1 MLTVPPGSAHTNHP
15 CFEKKHFAPRNDEAG
30 TLGGDGGWGL
40 GQERGCSSDD
50 RGLAQ
55 EKT

>member
-30 TLGGDGGWGL
+30 TLGGDGGWGRREVVQVMT
-40 GQERGCSSDD
+40 GG
-50 RGLAQ
+50 
-55 EKT
+55 